1 MNRGEIM
8 QRWICWIMPCLAL
21 SVMPAA
27 LATTAANG
35 QWVFPVIKNFGGV
48 HPPPYAAVQ
57 PDAEATYQAFF
68 YVTCA
73 SSSPSKVNPGLE
85 HLARAVNVMA
95 ASGVPL
101 SQLHYVALIHV
112 KAAFSVLRDP
122 YYHLLKGT
130 DNPNLVLLHELHKAG
145 VRLLVCGQALAAM
158 KVRQSWID
166 PDGEVSLSAL
176 SDEIIYGDKGY
187 AFVDL

>member
-1 MNRGEIM
+1 MKRSV
-8 QRWICWIMPCLAL
+8 CWIMTCLAL

-35 QWVFPVIKNFGGV
+35 QWVYPVIKNFGGV
-48 HPPPYAAVQ
+48 HPLPHAAVQ
-57 PDAEATYQAFF
+57 PDAKTTYKAFF
-68 YVTCA
+68 YVTWA
-73 SSSPSKVNPGLE
+73 SSSPSKVNPGLV
-85 HLARAVNVMA
+85 HLARAVNVMV

-101 SQLHYVALIHV
+101 AQLHYVALIHE
-112 KAAFSVLRDP
+112 KAVFAILREP
-122 YYHLLKGT
+122 YYHLRTGA
-130 DNPNLVLLHELHKAG
+130 DNPNLALLHELHKAG

-166 PDGEVSLSAL
+166 PDVEISLSAL
-176 SDEIIYGDKGY
+176 SDEIIYGNKGY